1 MDNLATPY
9 VFVEHLRYGLESGES
24 LMVIIKRFV
33 RNDMSEFSFTMNRW
47 IVFSQ
52 QEQYIPGGFQKN
64 LQIYRRSIFDLL
76 DLAKSGASIVE
87 PLKSMEKELISICEN
102 DLQRHLD
109 KLPFQL
115 MIPMLFLQFPAI
127 LILII
132 GPLLIQFFSEVGS

>member
-24 LMVIIKRFV
+24 LMSIIKRFV
-33 RNDMSEFSFTMNRW
+33 LNDISEFSFTMNKW

-52 QEQYIPGGFQKN
+52 QERYTPGDFQKN
-64 LQIYRRSIFDLL
+64 LPIYRKSIFDLL

-102 DLQRHLD
+102 DLQRHID

-115 MIPMLFLQFPAI
+115 MIPMLFLQFPAV

>member
-52 QEQYIPGGFQKN
+52 QEQYRPGGFQKN
-64 LQIYRRSIFDLL
+64 LPVYRRSIFDLL

-132 GPLLIQFFSEVGS
+132 GPLLMQFFSVVGS